1 MKFWI
6 QHYSCEP
13 LNMSKWI
20 YIWLDNLLHKTH
32 ITGKMKV
39 PLSTKICFLS
49 WTKKLR
55 LQHCFSKS
63 SLFLSSEWIYIWV
76 YNLLYKTDITGKM
89 KVSLSTKM
97 NVPLCRK
104 SLFFELDNEILA
116 PVLLFETL
124 NINKSVFIWLDNL
137 LHKIHITGKMKVPL
151 FTKICFLS

>member
-1 MKFWI
+1 
-6 QHYSCEP
+6 
-13 LNMSKWI
+13 
-20 YIWLDNLLHKTH
+20 
-32 ITGKMKV
+32 MKV
-39 PLSTKICFLS
+39 SLSTKICFLS

-151 FTKICFLS
+151 FTKICFLSWIHEVLTPVLF